1 MKFHFHPVTETETKS
16 KLSCSSNNTRQSSV
30 LCEYGND
37 AAQIFILKLVRF
49 LPKMKMAET
58 IKIVI
63 FGAENENE
71 FSSNTLRQCSD
82 KIHRTKYTEQQLTV
96 LNAPTTSSYTL
107 SQKIARNIILAQR
120 DFNICIVIHKKVA
133 VHL

>member
-1 MKFHFHPVTETETKS
+1 MKFHFHPVTETRTKKT

-30 LCEYGND
+30 LLCEYGND

-49 LPKMKMAET
+49 RPKTKMAET

-82 KIHRTKYTEQQLTV
+82 KMHRTKYTE
-96 LNAPTTSSYTL
+96 
-107 SQKIARNIILAQR
+107 
-120 DFNICIVIHKKVA
+120 
-133 VHL
+133 